1 MEFIFAQ
8 LSGALAWAFLL
19 YSYWRNGNSRIIYL
33 QLISCVFF
41 AINYGLLGAFSGLI
55 VVIFEIFRD
64 YLYTK
69 VKDPMKVFYI
79 CIPFYII
86 ISIFSYENI
95 ISLFSVLASICDSYA
110 LTKKNKKVVILG
122 IVTYTLWLIYDI
134 FYASYGTL
142 AAEIFLILSN
152 SVVLIKYKVAA
163 DRTDKIRFT
172 RGLYVHD
179 FQIKKLYRLDYGSF
193 NPEFIRNKEL
203 NLKMIKNKNI
213 DYISIVD
220 KNNLI
225 GYINFVYINKKTY
238 NKFKNT
244 LEFIDIK
251 EEDIIKK
258 KFLFKNFVNINS
270 ITIQN
275 NYQNDKTVDMV
286 ACEIEKY
293 INAMS
298 SKGFR
303 IKYLICIALSEFEIK
318 VFERLNF
325 RKIGDDINT
334 YYVYY
339 LEK

>member
-1 MEFIFAQ
+1 MEFVLAQ

-19 YSYWRNGNSRIIYL
+19 YSYWRNGNNKIIYL
-33 QLISCVFF
+33 QLLSCVFF

-86 ISIFSYENI
+86 ISIFSFENI

-110 LTKKNKKVVILG
+110 LTKKNKKVVVLG
-122 IVTYTLWLIYDI
+122 ILTYTLWLIYDI

-152 SVVLIKYKVAA
+152 TVVLVKYKVACN
-163 DRTDKIRFT
+163 RSHKISFS
-172 RGLYVHD
+172 RGLYLD
-179 FQIKKLYRLDYGSF
+179 DAQIKKLFKLDYGSF
-193 NPEFIRNKEL
+193 NPEFIRNKNL
-203 NLKMIKNKNI
+203 NLKMIKNENI
-213 DYISIVD
+213 DYISIMD
-220 KNNLI
+220 EDNLI

-244 LEFIDIK
+244 NEFIDIK
-251 EEDIIKK
+251 EEDIIRK
-258 KFLFKNFVNINS
+258 KFLFKNYVNINS

-275 NYQNDKTVDMV
+275 NYQNNKTVDLV
-286 ACEIEKY
+286 AREIENY
-293 INAMS
+293 IRTLS

-303 IKYLICIALSEFEIK
+303 IKYLICVALSEFEIN

-325 RKIGDDINT
+325 RKVSDEINT
-334 YYVYY
+334 FYVYY